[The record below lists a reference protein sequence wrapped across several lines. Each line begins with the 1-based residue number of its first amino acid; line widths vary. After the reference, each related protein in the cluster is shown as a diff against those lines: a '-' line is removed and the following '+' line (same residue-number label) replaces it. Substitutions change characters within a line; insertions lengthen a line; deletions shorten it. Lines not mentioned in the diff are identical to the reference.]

1 MKLICYIFI
10 TCFFTC
16 TSFAISSDDKIARA
30 NEDFNK
36 IYSENFKSAEKEFK
50 KTSLA
55 KDKDLQMDLAII
67 YFGKKYLA
75 QRVWGFQ
82 YIDYSDLSK
91 YLTAGKRLKI
101 VPDIKKAIFLLRL
114 AMQCENSQAF
124 LMYALMLNEGVGVEK
139 APSKAF
145 ELMLTASL
153 TDFGARCY
161 YELYYGKIAEIN
173 EHDLT
178 YVNPKNLLSQEES
191 PFTFIPQESVE
202 WSYRVKNKNVFNEDK
217 FLVDYNSLPKSSRNE
232 AGFEKKHL
240 VNVCAINEMIA
251 WMSDN
256 ASGIWLVDPGQSNR
270 FFIRGSVEI
279 KENIIDYSRKNEDGT
294 YAGFLYLNYIGAL
307 SNNLQVIECL
317 DNGGGTFT
325 SSDLYFFGFEGQD
338 TVGHYFVGI
347 RNFGSI
353 ITPKG
358 TYMRY
363 IVKDNIVASYAI
375 ISDRNFQDEHFE
387 SEINIYSFEP
397 DKTKYEKQKK
407 EILEEFFK
415 HRPKQKSL

>member
-10 TCFFTC
+10 TCFFTY

-67 YFGKKYLA
+67 YFGKKHLA

-161 YELYYGKIAEIN
+161 YELYYGKIAKIN
-173 EHDLT
+173 EYDLT
-178 YVNPKNLLSQEES
+178 HVNPKNLLSQEES

-202 WSYRVKNKNVFNEDK
+202 WNYRVKRKNIFDEDEI
-217 FLVDYNSLPKSSRNE
+217 LVDYDSLPESSPSYV
-232 AGFEKKHL
+232 GFEKKRL
-240 VNVCAINEMIA
+240 VNVRAISEMLA
-251 WMSDN
+251 WWSDG
-256 ASGIWLVDPGQSNR
+256 ASGIWLVDPKQRNR
-270 FFIRGSVEI
+270 FLINGDVKI
-279 KENIIDYSRKNEDGT
+279 KENRVEYIQKNDDGK
-294 YAGFLYLNYIGAL
+294 YAGCLYLNYIGAL
-307 SNNLQVIECL
+307 SNNLQVIGCSES
-317 DNGGGTFT
+317 GGGSFT
-325 SSDLYFFGFEGQD
+325 SADIYFFGFEGQD

-347 RNFGSI
+347 RNFGNI
-353 ITPKG
+353 ISPKG

-363 IVKDNIVASYAI
+363 IVKDNIVALYAI